1 MRILLAIFYTL
12 IIYTGV
18 IIGNIGYSLYIKNT
32 LGNTNPSAFLFYTV
46 FGQSITLTD
55 LPHMRTT
62 YMPGVILLITLS
74 VP

>member
-1 MRILLAIFYTL
+1 MIQSECIIIFTL
-12 IIYTGV
+12 
-18 IIGNIGYSLYIKNT
+18 
-32 LGNTNPSAFLFYTV
+32 

-74 VP
+74 VPRYTRVPFMLKTSAGAKLLVMTMEPLFTDT